1 MTEILSSPLFSI
13 AITIAGYEIGK
24 WLNKKTNNPL
34 LNPILFDI
42 CFVIFIMKLFDIS
55 LETYN
60 QGGSVINMLLAPAT
74 ASLAILMY
82 NQLEAL
88 KKNMLPVLIGTSVGA
103 LSAITSIFLMCK
115 VFHLDHLITLSLLPK
130 SVTTPIA
137 IEISSQLGGIV
148 PITVAAAVFTGIM
161 GMIICPIFIKLFHMK
176 HSVAVGISLGTCSH
190 VSGTS
195 KAVEIGELE
204 GAMAGLS
211 IGFAGIFTVIF
222 SLFFL
227 S

>member
-1 MTEILSSPLFSI
+1 MREIIESPLFSI
-13 AITIAGYEIGK
+13 AITILGYEIGK
-24 WLNKKTNNPL
+24 WLNKKTKNPL

-42 CFVIFIMKLFDIS
+42 CFVILIMQLLDIS
-55 LETYN
+55 LATYN
-60 QGGSVINMLLAPAT
+60 IGGSVINMLLAPAT
-74 ASLAILMY
+74 AALAVLMY

-88 KKNMLPVLIGTSVGA
+88 KKNMLPVFIGTSVGA
-103 LSAITSIFLMCK
+103 LSAMTSIFMMCK
-115 VFHLDHLITLSLLPK
+115 LFGLDKSITLSLLPK

-137 IEISSQLGGIV
+137 IEISNQLGGIV

-161 GMIICPIFIKLFHMK
+161 GMIICPIFIKLFRMK
-176 HSVAVGISLGTCSH
+176 ESVSVGIALGTCSH

-227 S
+227 

>member
-1 MTEILSSPLFSI
+1 MREIIESPLFSI
-13 AITIAGYEIGK
+13 AITILGYEIGK
-24 WLNKKTNNPL
+24 WLNKKTGNPL

-42 CFVIFIMKLFDIS
+42 CFVISIMKLLNIS

-60 QGGSVINMLLAPAT
+60 IGGSVINMLLAPAT
-74 ASLAILMY
+74 AALAVLMY
-82 NQLEAL
+82 NQLAAL
-88 KKNMLPVLIGTSVGA
+88 KKNMLPVFIGTSVGA
-103 LSAITSIFLMCK
+103 LSAMTSIFLMCK
-115 VFHLDHLITLSLLPK
+115 LFGLDENITLSLLPK

-137 IEISSQLGGIV
+137 IEISAQLGGII

-176 HSVAVGISLGTCSH
+176 ESVSVGIALGTCSH

-227 S
+227 

>member
-1 MTEILSSPLFSI
+1 MESTLNSPLFSI
-13 AITIAGYEIGK
+13 AISIIGFEIGK
-24 WLNKKTNNPL
+24 WINKKTGNPL
-34 LNPILFDI
+34 LNPLLIAI
-42 CFVIFIMKLFDIS
+42 CFVIGIMKITGMS

-60 QGGSVINMLLAPAT
+60 QGGNIINMLLAPST
-74 ASLAILMY
+74 AALAVLMY
-82 NQLEAL
+82 RQLDTL
-88 KKNMLPVLIGTSVGA
+88 KKNILPVLIGTSVGA
-103 LSAITSIFLMCK
+103 LSAMTSIFFMCK
-115 VFHLDHLITLSLLPK
+115 IFHLDKTLTASLLPK

-137 IEISSQLGGIV
+137 IEISSQLNGII
-148 PITVAAAVFTGIM
+148 PITVAAAVFTGIL
-161 GMIICPIFIKLFHMK
+161 GMIICPILIKLFHLQN
-176 HSVAVGISLGTCSH
+176 SIAVGIGLGTCSH

-227 S
+227 

>member
-1 MTEILSSPLFSI
+1 MQEVIESPLFSI
-13 AITIAGYEIGK
+13 AITITGYEIGK

-42 CFVIFIMKLFDIS
+42 CFVILIMQLLDIS

-60 QGGSVINMLLAPAT
+60 IGGSVINMLLAPAT
-74 ASLAILMY
+74 AALAVLMY
-82 NQLEAL
+82 NQLDAL
-88 KKNMLPVLIGTSVGA
+88 KKNMLPVFIGTSVGA
-103 LSAITSIFLMCK
+103 LSAMTSIFLMCK
-115 VFHLDHLITLSLLPK
+115 LFGLDENITLSLLPK

-137 IEISSQLGGIV
+137 IEISAQLGGII

-176 HSVAVGISLGTCSH
+176 ESVSVGIALGTCSH

-227 S
+227 

>member
-1 MTEILSSPLFSI
+1 MSAIIESPLFSI
-13 AITIAGYEIGK
+13 AITILGYEIGK

-42 CFVIFIMKLFDIS
+42 CFVILIMKLLNIS

-60 QGGSVINMLLAPAT
+60 IGGSVINMLLAPAT
-74 ASLAILMY
+74 AALAVLMY
-82 NQLEAL
+82 RQLDAL

-103 LSAITSIFLMCK
+103 VSAMTSIFLMCK
-115 VFHLDHLITLSLLPK
+115 LFGLDENITLSLLPK

-137 IEISSQLGGIV
+137 IEISKQLGGIV

-161 GMIICPIFIKLFHMK
+161 GMSICPIFIKLFRMK
-176 HSVAVGISLGTCSH
+176 ESVSVGIALGTCSH

-195 KAVEIGELE
+195 EAVKIGELE

-227 S
+227 